1 MLALH
6 LRLQLLIR
14 DLHLIDLLLQL
25 YLLFIESLL
34 VRVLHA
40 LGHVGPRVLVLLR
53 LLVCEIRHALQVLR
67 WLELISGSRLRPRP
81 PPLPERRLHQRGLLH
96 HPVSIARVPLRP
108 HLAVSDRGLRALA
121 HQVVQHRGK
130 FTFLFC
136 ERVCIVLLRL
146 GQLVPVRLVQVVDC
160 FVQPGHLV
168 LVRFVQVV
176 DELPVLTLFAVGRRC
191 MGCLRFR
198 QLLRPLLHHVAQ
210 CRGKFTLLF
219 LEGC

>member
-1 MLALH
+1 MAKVVIYFSFLKALQELVVGLVDLLALRHEYLLHHLLDHVVFLAQVSMLALH

-121 HQVVQHRGK
+121 HQVVQHRHR
-130 FTFLFC
+130 LLV
-136 ERVCIVLLRL
+136 RVRDIVK
-146 GQLVPVRLVQVVDC
+146 LVQL
-160 FVQPGHLV
+160 FV
-168 LVRFVQVV
+168 
-176 DELPVLTLFAVGRRC
+176 A
-191 MGCLRFR
+191 
-198 QLLRPLLHHVAQ
+198 LL
-210 CRGKFTLLF
+210 
-219 LEGC
+219 